1 MTNKLLRSLK
11 DKTEQVD
18 RTLVEFWESLTPNL
32 KQKRHF
38 YERFLSIQKR
48 TKKLTNYITEET
60 KNA

>member
-1 MTNKLLRSLK
+1 MTNALLRSLK

-18 RTLVEFWESLTPNL
+18 RTLVEIWESLTPNL

-38 YERFLSIQKR
+38 YERFVSIQMQTR
-48 TKKLTNYITEET
+48 KLTKYIKEEN